1 MSTSAN
7 PHGTQH
13 GEGSDYAEHFVRRRQ
28 RLGDVLYMIAALEFA
43 ITFFVANFAASFYY
57 WVFLQANAWPAL
69 YVPCALVIASLIVLF
84 SAGFRHYVKILSHRK
99 RWYVTAGIGTAI
111 LAFSVF
117 LSLLFL
123 LKLAE
128 IYSRGAF
135 FFQLF
140 AVTIALVGV
149 RAITHN
155 KLRASIAKNTIEARR
170 VVLIGHIDH
179 CTRFINKLAKA
190 GLRIQATIPL
200 PPVAAIGQNK
210 SSEDDEIF
218 RQIVRQCRPLRPDD
232 ILILATEHDLPKVEL
247 LAGALSELPS
257 SLHMMPV
264 ALETVLA
271 TANFAELGLL
281 PTIQLLQPP
290 LSPFDRFIK
299 RGFDLVVSTTG
310 LVIFSPLFALVA
322 IAIKLETPG
331 PAIFRQPRHGF
342 NNEVISVFKFR
353 TMRRSRTAITSLKR

>member
-43 ITFFVANFAASFYY
+43 TIFFVANFAASFYY

-140 AVTIALVGV
+140 TVTTALVGV

-170 VVLIGHIDH
+170 VVLIGRYRSLYALHKQAREGRTSHSSDDPTSVG
-179 CTRFINKLAKA
+179 CRNRSKQKLRRRRNPSANRSA
-190 GLRIQATIPL
+190 M
-200 PPVAAIGQNK
+200 PPA
-210 SSEDDEIF
+210 
-218 RQIVRQCRPLRPDD
+218 
-232 ILILATEHDLPKVEL
+232 
-247 LAGALSELPS
+247 
-257 SLHMMPV
+257 
-264 ALETVLA
+264 
-271 TANFAELGLL
+271 
-281 PTIQLLQPP
+281 
-290 LSPFDRFIK
+290 
-299 RGFDLVVSTTG
+299 STG
-310 LVIFSPLFALVA
+310 
-322 IAIKLETPG
+322 
-331 PAIFRQPRHGF
+331 
-342 NNEVISVFKFR
+342 
-353 TMRRSRTAITSLKR
+353 